1 MGSKVIDVP
10 NVGSVEFPD
19 SMSDDQISTAIKGT
33 YFSGKSKGY
42 TPQPGDASMSAA
54 PTGAKAWLSNLE
66 TDFRQGTTNTLPG
79 KILSAMGAQG
89 VDRGAQAGTVDSN
102 LMTPVLGPIHAAQ
115 GIAETPDHPVR
126 GPLKAIGGALETMTL
141 PASFMAPEANM
152 GLDNIPSRDYAGKIL
167 GQVKEAIGDVPVN
180 TSNVLKVAQEAK
192 ALQAAGHGPLP
203 PPIRTFLQKYG
214 KNIYPMAEEQV
225 LPFAEARDRYT
236 AASGKL
242 SEDTLSKLTP
252 MMRAKLAE
260 FTSELGG
267 NIQEVANS
275 AGYGD
280 RFAGAMKEFRRASQ
294 IVSGAKTVAKYA
306 LGGTA
311 AGGAYYG
318 ASQLAKAI
326 SRGRP

>member
-42 TPQPGDASMSAA
+42 TPQPGDASISAA

-66 TDFRQGTTNTLPG
+66 TDFRQGTTNTFPG

-102 LMTPVLGPIHAAQ
+102 LMTPVLGPIHTAQ

-152 GLDNIPSRDYAGKIL
+152 GLDKIPSKSYAGEMLGRIKAAAGASEVDPNAA
-167 GQVKEAIGDVPVN
+167 GQV
-180 TSNVLKVAQEAK
+180 
-192 ALQAAGHGPLP
+192 ALQTQKLAESGGQMPKVVKDFLKRVTDPAKPPLS
-203 PPIRTFLQKYG
+203 
-214 KNIYPMAEEQV
+214 
-225 LPFAEARDRYT
+225 FAEARDFYSNATR
-236 AASGKL
+236 L
-242 SEDTLSKLTP
+242 SADEFNKMTGP
-252 MMRAKLAE
+252 MKRQIGQ
-260 FTSELGG
+260 FTEALGG
-267 NIQEVANS
+267 SIQDAATK

-280 RFAGAMKEFRRASQ
+280 EFSSAMQEFRRASQ
-294 IVSGAKTVAKYA
+294 ISGAVKAGAKFA
-306 LGGTA
+306 GKSIA
-311 AGGAYYG
+311 AGTVGYG
-318 ASQLAKAI
+318 TYELVKAI
-326 SRGRP
+326 ARGGR